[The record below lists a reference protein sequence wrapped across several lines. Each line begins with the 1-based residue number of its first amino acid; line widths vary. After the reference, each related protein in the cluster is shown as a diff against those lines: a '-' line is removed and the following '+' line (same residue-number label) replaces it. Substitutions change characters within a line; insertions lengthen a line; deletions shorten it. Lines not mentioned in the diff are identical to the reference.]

1 MTNYV
6 RRGIFARTISPS
18 DWNEV
23 DKVTNEFT
31 MTTAASGCH
40 GSHGFSSTKTLFP
53 RVATSLILH
62 PGFQLQGVELQLFAT
77 LIQATEVQPAS
88 TCCPKFL
95 RFLSYV
101 CPRVVAALFAKTSWS
116 SMWSCQLS
124 TICNFWW
131 LTLESSPH
139 TYSFLFPTILI
150 SLRSQSI
157 LPSFWNNTKSI
168 LTAEHLILLQCSRQP
183 FDGHTPCFLSI
194 KPTSNPSSHWKCCPN
209 SS

>member
-1 MTNYV
+1 M
-6 RRGIFARTISPS
+6 
-18 DWNEV
+18 

-40 GSHGFSSTKTLFP
+40 GSRGFSSTKTLFP

-62 PGFQLQGVELQLFAT
+62 PGFQLQGVEPQLFAT

-101 CPRVVAALFAKTSWS
+101 CPSCCSCVVCKNILEFYVN
-116 SMWSCQLS
+116 LIVS

-131 LTLESSPH
+131 LTLESSLH
-139 TYSFLFPTILI
+139 TYSFLFQFPTILYNFSKI
-150 SLRSQSI
+150 TI
-157 LPSFWNNTKSI
+157 
-168 LTAEHLILLQCSRQP
+168 
-183 FDGHTPCFLSI
+183 
-194 KPTSNPSSHWKCCPN
+194 NPSIVLKQHKIYPHR
-209 SS
+209 

>member
-1 MTNYV
+1 
-6 RRGIFARTISPS
+6 
-18 DWNEV
+18 
-23 DKVTNEFT
+23 

-40 GSHGFSSTKTLFP
+40 GSHGFSSTKALFP

-62 PGFQLQGVELQLFAT
+62 PGFQLQGVEPQLFAT

-116 SMWSCQLS
+116 SMWIWSCQLS